1 MKAENKYI
9 LAEFQLIHRLI
20 KIKSRLVFDNLGVP
34 KINQPLILAI
44 LNQPE
49 NDGQI
54 DTQKEIADKLNE
66 SQATIAQAIK
76 IMQRAGLVKKIAQEN
91 DLRVNQIVI
100 TEKGKQLQKKF
111 DDGYRYIQESMLQDF
126 SENEQAQLQTFFIR
140 ILDNLENMS
149 PKALDSISG
158 RNIVD

>member
-1 MKAENKYI
+1 MNAENKYL

-49 NDGQI
+49 NDGQM

-76 IMQRAGLVKKIAQEN
+76 IMQRAGLVKKINQEN

-111 DDGYRYIQESMLQDF
+111 DEGYRYIQASMLQDF
-126 SENEQAQLQTFFIR
+126 SENEQDQLQTFFIR

-149 PKALDSISG
+149 PKALDSING